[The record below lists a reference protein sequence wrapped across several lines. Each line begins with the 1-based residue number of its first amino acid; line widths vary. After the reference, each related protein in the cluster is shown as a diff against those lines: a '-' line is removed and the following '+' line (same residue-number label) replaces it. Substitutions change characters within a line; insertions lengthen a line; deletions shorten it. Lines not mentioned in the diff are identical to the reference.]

1 MHVNYRN
8 SIYPFKCMVQSNP
21 IRNTNTLWKRYTQQQ
36 GGIQLHTFFKKDYQ
50 ERPIHLGGREL

>member
-1 MHVNYRN
+1 
-8 SIYPFKCMVQSNP
+8 MVQSNP